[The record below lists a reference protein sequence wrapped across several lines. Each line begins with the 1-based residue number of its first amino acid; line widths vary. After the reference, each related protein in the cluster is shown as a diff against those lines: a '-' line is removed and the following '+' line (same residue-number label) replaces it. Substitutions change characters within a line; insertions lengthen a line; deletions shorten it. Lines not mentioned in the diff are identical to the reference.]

1 MNTNHHIAEILS
13 QKVKR
18 DEAVLA
24 AGVEDDALV
33 RLLTNEA
40 DSVMCLF
47 EFVHDFFIFFL
58 T

>member
-1 MNTNHHIAEILS
+1 MNTNHHLAEIRS
-13 QKVKR
+13 QKIKS

-24 AGVEDDALV
+24 AGVEEDALV

-47 EFVHDFFIFFL
+47 EFVHVFFIFF
-58 T
+58 